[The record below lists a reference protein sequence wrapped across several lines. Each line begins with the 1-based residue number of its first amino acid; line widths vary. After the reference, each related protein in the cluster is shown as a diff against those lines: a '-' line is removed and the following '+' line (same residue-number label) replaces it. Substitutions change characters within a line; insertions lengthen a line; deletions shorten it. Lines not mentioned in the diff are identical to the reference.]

1 MLTQRGLC
9 CWASRAVWGMH
20 AALQMIA
27 CTRQPWSDVL
37 AVHIMFVMVRA
48 GATKIL
54 SMLDR
59 QEELGSVASEVSS
72 PTAKASN
79 QYPSPAACRLPVS

>member
-1 MLTQRGLC
+1 MLTQL
-9 CWASRAVWGMH
+9 WLKLLASRAVWGMQRRPY
-20 AALQMIA
+20 LPVLDDLGPKCWLCTA
-27 CTRQPWSDVL
+27 CCC
-37 AVHIMFVMVRA
+37 MCA

-79 QYPSPAACRLPVS
+79 QYRSPAACRLPVS